1 MVPGRTVWIF
11 FLARGMFWPLFW
23 PAAEVRWLVGGCAVA
38 FFCSVPISVLCV
50 SYLFT
55 SMCLGALG
63 DALVL
68 PVFTTTTTTSTGTVR
83 LYNVCL
89 AHIITYIYILII
101 IRLGYTR
108 HRILA
113 GHTFTKPHDRYHR
126 PRSRNASAAL
136 LVADRQS
143 PARCSSSWK
152 ATITPVREL
161 AQATPADPR
170 LKYISRVFPQT

>member
-83 LYNVCL
+83 PLQCVSRSHN
-89 AHIITYIYILII
+89 YIYIYIDHNTIGL
-101 IRLGYTR
+101 YT
-108 HRILA
+108 
-113 GHTFTKPHDRYHR
+113 P
-126 PRSRNASAAL
+126 
-136 LVADRQS
+136 
-143 PARCSSSWK
+143 
-152 ATITPVREL
+152 
-161 AQATPADPR
+161 
-170 LKYISRVFPQT
+170 